1 MRFFKN
7 GILCAPLLWC
17 VCGIQA
23 QETSGSIQGR
33 VVDPNGGVVI
43 GAKVTLTNPRQ
54 GAAASLETVA
64 NSVGLFVFTPLQP
77 SDYTIVAEAPGF
89 NKLEQKGITLFAS
102 QRLSLPDL
110 VLKVGA
116 VTDTVSVRASTAMLQ
131 TMSAERS
138 GTITGTQVVD
148 IAVNGRNNYT
158 GLFKTMVGFAPDSP
172 NNSNGR
178 RGDALNVTM
187 DGITTMD
194 SGNNGT
200 NLLALNLDA
209 VAEMTIINNSQQAQ
223 YGRTSGFAVT
233 LVTKSGG
240 QQYHGDGYIFHRHED
255 LNANSFTNNYNGAP
269 RPRYRYNNP
278 GFTFG
283 GPVRLP
289 KTNFLKNK
297 LFFFVAGDFLQQL
310 VIGSERDLTV
320 PTVLER
326 TGDFSQSRLSNGSIP
341 IIKDPLNN
349 GTPFAGNVIPT
360 PRINADGQK
369 ILNFYPKPNIAGQSA
384 YNYYSQF
391 PNADRPRQ
399 IIVRGDYYINDHWR
413 LYLRAIV
420 NPRPITSV
428 YGDQASGNNLGLG
441 AGFSV
446 PQNGSTH
453 MGNLTTTI
461 TPTLTNELIIG
472 RAWNEIASTPLD
484 DTYTMS
490 KVGLS
495 FATLYPNADKLH
507 FIPNISFGGISNGPS
522 TSFQGQPYYNQDPTW
537 DITDNISKVWR
548 AHTLKAGFFRTS
560 TTKQQTCYCAVNGNL
575 SFGQDSQNPGDSN
588 YAFSNALL
596 GNYQSFQQASVW
608 PDLFYKH
615 QNIEWYVQDNWKV
628 ARNFTLDYGLRMS
641 WVQPDYE
648 ENNGLSSFNP
658 VLFNSS
664 QQVTLYQ
671 PALNSSNQRVAR
683 NPLTGALSPAVLIGA
698 VVPNSGNLFNGVA
711 QAGTNGYPRGLRVGS
726 GIQWG
731 PRVGFAWNPKGG
743 STVIR
748 AGGGMFYDRVQGN
761 IIFGTSSN
769 PPMILTPTV
778 YYGNVSTLG
787 SSAGNFFPSSVTSIA
802 EDGHVPVTYNW
813 NFTIQQ
819 RLPFGM
825 TVDAA
830 WVGNLSRHLPY
841 SRSYN
846 DPAFGSAWQPQNQD
860 LTLGTPKNN
869 GDTTLPVNLYRPYVG
884 LGSIPMTAWGAS
896 SNYNGL
902 QVQAT
907 RRMSRGLEFTVG
919 YTWSKAL
926 DLADA
931 YNTNIP
937 LQMTRNDFYGPAGFD
952 RTQALVLTYIYH
964 LPNLANGNFMNNRV
978 GHLVFNGWEF
988 SGITSFASGAPSTL
1002 SYSLSGIGS
1011 AQVNREITGSETI
1024 GPRVVLTG
1032 NPNLSPGDRTMYSWI
1047 NTSVVAAP
1055 LKGSRGADSSQRQF
1069 RGPGT
1074 NNFDLSLFK
1083 NIAYFRGEGRYLQLR
1098 FESFN
1103 AFNHT
1108 QWSGINS
1115 SATFNA
1121 AGAITN
1127 LPTAVGGTGGRYGF
1141 GALNGVRAARI
1152 IQLAAKFYF

>member
-1 MRFFKN
+1 MRFR
-7 GILCAPLLWC
+7 GILCASLLWC
-17 VCGIQA
+17 ACGIQA

-33 VVDPNGGVVI
+33 VVDPQGALVV

-54 GAAASLETVA
+54 GAASTMEATTSSAGV
-64 NSVGLFVFTPLQP
+64 FVFTPLQP
-77 SDYTIVAEAPGF
+77 SEYTIVAEAAGF
-89 NKLEQKGITLFAS
+89 NKLEQQGITLYAS

-110 VLKVGA
+110 VLTVGA
-116 VTDTVSVRASTAMLQ
+116 LTDTVTVQASTAMLQ
-131 TMSAERS
+131 TVSAERS

-172 NNSNGR
+172 TNSNGR
-178 RGDALNVTM
+178 RSDTENVTM
-187 DGITTMD
+187 DGVTTLD

-200 NLLALNLDA
+200 NLLSLNLDA
-209 VAEMTIINNSQQAQ
+209 VSEMTVINNSQQAQ
-223 YGRTSGFAVT
+223 YGRTAGFAVT

-240 QQYHGDGYIFHRHED
+240 RQFHGNGYIFHRHED
-255 LNANSFTNNYNGAP
+255 LNANSFTNNYNGVA

-283 GPVRLP
+283 GPVLLP
-289 KTNFLKNK
+289 KTHALKDK
-297 LFFFVAGDFLQQL
+297 LFFFVAGDFLRQL

-320 PTVLER
+320 PTPLER
-326 TGDFSQSRLSNGSIP
+326 TGDFSQSRLSNGTTP
-341 IIKDPLNN
+341 IVKDPLN
-349 GTPFAGNVIPT
+349 GSAPFAGNVIPAS
-360 PRINADGQK
+360 RINADGQK
-369 ILNFYPKPNIAGQSA
+369 ILNFYPKPNIGGQAA
-384 YNYYSQF
+384 YNYYSQY

-472 RAWNEIASTPLD
+472 RAWNEIASVPLD

-495 FATLYPNADKLH
+495 FATLYPNADKLR
-507 FIPNISFGGISNGPS
+507 FIPNFSWGGISNAPS

-537 DITDNISKVWR
+537 DITDNISKVWG
-548 AHTLKAGFFRTS
+548 AHTSKAGFFRS
-560 TTKQQTCYCAVNGNL
+560 QTTKQQTCYCAVNGNL
-575 SFGQDSQNPGDSN
+575 SFGQDSQNPGDTN

-608 PDLFYKH
+608 PDLFYNH

-628 ARNFTLDYGLRMS
+628 SKTFALDYGLRMA

-648 ENNGLSSFNP
+648 QNNGLSSFNP
-658 VLFNSS
+658 SLFTSS

-671 PALNSSNQRVAR
+671 PGLNSANQRVAV
-683 NPLTGALSPAVLIGA
+683 NPLTGAQAPVVLIGA
-698 VVPNSGNLFNGVA
+698 VVPNSGNLFNGVI
-711 QAGTNGYPRGLRVGS
+711 QAGANGYPRGLRVGS
-726 GIQWG
+726 GIEWG
-731 PRVGFAWNPKGG
+731 PRLGFAWNPRGG
-743 STVIR
+743 NTVIR
-748 AGGGMFYDRVQGN
+748 AGGGAFYDRVEGN

-778 YYGNVSTLG
+778 YYGNITTLG
-787 SSAGNFFPSSVTSIA
+787 SSAGSFFPSSVNAIS

-825 TVDAA
+825 TVDGAY
-830 WVGNLSRHLPY
+830 VGNVSSHLPY
-841 SRSYN
+841 ARSYN
-846 DPAFGSAWQPQNQD
+846 DPAFGSAWLPQNQD
-860 LTLGTPKNN
+860 LTLGTPKYN
-869 GDTTLPVNLYRPYVG
+869 GDTTLPVNLYRPYIG
-884 LGSIPMTAWGAS
+884 LGTIAMTAWGAS
-896 SNYNGL
+896 ANYSGL
-902 QVQAT
+902 QLQAT
-907 RRMSRGLEFTVG
+907 HRMSHGLELTAG

-926 DLADA
+926 DIADA
-931 YNTNIP
+931 YNSNVP
-937 LQMTRNDFYGPAGFD
+937 LQMSRKDFYGPAGFD

-964 LPNLANGNFMNNRV
+964 LPNMAGASALNNRI
-978 GHLVFNGWEF
+978 GRLVLNGWEF
-988 SGITSFASGAPSTL
+988 SGITTFASGAPSSL

-1011 AQVNREITGSETI
+1011 AQVNRELTGSETI
-1024 GPRVVLTG
+1024 GPRPVLTG
-1032 NPNLSPGDRTMYSWI
+1032 NPNLSPGDRTVYAWI
-1047 NTSVVAAP
+1047 NTTVVGAP
-1055 LKGSRGADSSQRQF
+1055 VKGSRGADSALRQF

-1083 NIAYFRGEGRYLQLR
+1083 NIPYSKGEGRYIQLR
-1098 FESFN
+1098 CETFN
-1103 AFNHT
+1103 GLNHT
-1108 QWSGINS
+1108 QWSGVNTT
-1115 SATFNA
+1115 ATFNA

-1127 LPTAVGGTGGRYGF
+1127 LPTALGGGGGRYGF
-1141 GALNGVRAARI
+1141 GAVNGVRSARI
-1152 IQLAAKFYF
+1152 IQLAAKLYF